1 MSAIEEENKRK
12 IIEIYVTDNDKE
24 NTISFEFI
32 RTENSELANSTLKG
46 LVMMFEYFTGPDIET
61 EVEIEKKEGE

>member
-1 MSAIEEENKRK
+1 MSAVEEENKRK

-32 RTENSELANSTLKG
+32 KTENSELEKSTLKG
-46 LVMMFEYFTGPDIET
+46 LVMMFEQFKNPDIEM
-61 EVEIEKKEGE
+61 EVKKKKKEGE

>member
-1 MSAIEEENKRK
+1 MSAVKEENKRK

-46 LVMMFEYFTGPDIET
+46 LLMIFEQFKDPDIEM

>member
-1 MSAIEEENKRK
+1 MSTVEEENKRK
-12 IIEIYVTDNDKE
+12 IIEIYVTDKE

-46 LVMMFEYFTGPDIET
+46 LLMMFEQFKNPDIEM
-61 EVEIEKKEGE
+61 EVEIEKEEGK